1 MCISKIITV
10 SNLRQQL
17 NLDPG
22 IEDDAF
28 LAGKIAAA
36 ESWIEAYVGAP
47 LADMDP
53 MPGAIREA
61 ILQLAAHLF
70 VNREA
75 VLVSVSASPVPFGVV
90 DLIRPWRA
98 WEF

>member
-1 MCISKIITV
+1 MIVTV
-10 SNLRQQL
+10 EQLRQQL

-28 LAGKIAAA
+28 LAGKIGAA
-36 ESWIEAYVGAP
+36 ESWIEAFIGEP
-47 LADMDP
+47 LADLDP

-75 VLVSVSASPVPFGVV
+75 VLVGVSASPVPFGVV

>member
-1 MCISKIITV
+1 MIVTAAQ
-10 SNLRQQL
+10 LRQQL
-17 NLDPG
+17 NLDADM
-22 IEDDAF
+22 EDDAF

-36 ESWIEAYVGAP
+36 ESWIESFIGEP

-53 MPGAIREA
+53 LPAAISEA
-61 ILQLAAHLF
+61 VLQLAAHLF

-75 VLVSVSASPVPFGVV
+75 VLVGVSASQLPFGVV

>member
-1 MCISKIITV
+1 MIVTV
-10 SNLRQQL
+10 EQLRQQL

-28 LAGKIAAA
+28 LAGKIGAA
-36 ESWIEAYVGAP
+36 ESWIEAFIGEP

-61 ILQLAAHLF
+61 ILQLSAHLF
-70 VNREA
+70 SNREA
-75 VLVSVSASPVPFGVV
+75 VLVGVSAQPVPFGVV
-90 DLIRPWRA
+90 DLIRPWRV

>member
-1 MCISKIITV
+1 MIVTAAQ
-10 SNLRQQL
+10 LRQQL
-17 NLDPG
+17 NLDADL
-22 IEDDAF
+22 EDDAF
-28 LAGKIAAA
+28 LEGKIGAA
-36 ESWIEAYVGAP
+36 ESWIEQFIGEP

-53 MPGAIREA
+53 LPGAIREA

-70 VNREA
+70 ANREA
-75 VLVSVSASPVPFGVV
+75 VLVGVSASQLPFGVV